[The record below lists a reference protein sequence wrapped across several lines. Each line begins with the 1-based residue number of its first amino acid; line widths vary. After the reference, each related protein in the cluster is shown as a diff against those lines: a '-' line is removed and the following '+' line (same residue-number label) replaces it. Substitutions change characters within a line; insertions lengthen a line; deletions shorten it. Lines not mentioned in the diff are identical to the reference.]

1 MSKGYWVVRAKVKDS
16 ENYSKYIDLATYI
29 IGEHKGK
36 FLVRGGQQT
45 EYENS
50 GFERSVVIEFETYKD
65 ALECY
70 ESENYQKALKF
81 VEGSASRLVSIVE
94 GI

>member
-1 MSKGYWVVRAKVKDS
+1 MSKGYWVVRAKVIDS
-16 ENYSKYIDLATYI
+16 ENYSKYINLATNI
-29 IGEHKGK
+29 IEEHKGK

-45 EYENS
+45 EFENS

-70 ESENYQKALKF
+70 ESENYQKALKL